1 MKKELLFYVLIAIG
15 SLLRLIWPTDMEWK
29 TDEKLVYAEAHQV
42 VRTGVFPEVGI
53 KSGGGIVNPGM
64 SIGMFAAI
72 AAFTDDPIAM
82 VRVVQWVNVLSL
94 LGFVVLARRKLVG
107 AEREAWV
114 AGLALA
120 AVSPLAVLFSRKIWA
135 QDLLPAF
142 VFVIVT
148 AHMHR
153 EKGWAAF
160 IWGLAG
166 ALMGQVHM
174 SGFFYA
180 FGLFLLTVVHDR
192 ANGIR
197 FQWIA
202 WLLGSALG
210 ALTMLPWVAFLATNP
225 QTTTS
230 NFWNL
235 FQLNLY
241 FYWLIDALGLDLY
254 YSLRDDF
261 WTFIRYPIV
270 GGTPTYLV
278 ALLHILLV
286 GFALFVLKALFD
298 RIRGLVQRLRQG
310 IDRSKLLRNLSVT
323 RFYLL
328 AILLALGVFLPLSGA
343 TIYQHYL
350 ICAFPFPFIFL
361 AKLLQPRSRM
371 LMGLAITQ
379 LALTVSFMLYIHFVG
394 ATVES
399 DYGVTYGA
407 QQIAKP

>member
-1 MKKELLFYVLIAIG
+1 MKKVHLYYVLIAIG

-29 TDEKLVYAEAHQV
+29 ADEQEVHALAYEAL
-42 VRTGVFPEVGI
+42 RTGVFPEVGI
-53 KSGGGIVNPGM
+53 KSGGGLVNPGM

-72 AAFTDDPIAM
+72 AAFTDDPVEM
-82 VRVVQWVNVLSL
+82 VRVVQWLNVLSL

-107 AEREAWV
+107 EEREVWLV
-114 AGLALA
+114 GLALA

-153 EKGWAAF
+153 GKGWGAF
-160 IWGLAG
+160 VWGVAG

-192 ANGIR
+192 VNGLR
-197 FQWIA
+197 FPWIA

-225 QTTTS
+225 QTTNS
-230 NFWNL
+230 SFWNV

-254 YSLRDDF
+254 YSLREDF
-261 WTFIRYPIV
+261 WDFIRYPVV
-270 GGTPTYLV
+270 GGTPTYVV
-278 ALLHILLV
+278 ALLHALLV
-286 GFALFVLKALFD
+286 GFAVFVLKALFI
-298 RIRGLVQRLRQG
+298 RIGGLVQWFRQG
-310 IDRSKLLRNLSVT
+310 IDRSTLLRNVSVT

-328 AILLALGVFLPLSGA
+328 SILLALGVFLPLSGA

-361 AKLLQPRSRM
+361 AKLLHARSRV
-371 LMGLAITQ
+371 LLGLAITQ
-379 LALTVSFMLYIHFVG
+379 LALTVSFMLYIHYVG
-394 ATVES
+394 ATEQS
-399 DYGVTYGA
+399 DYGITYRA
-407 QQIAKP
+407 QQATTP